1 MAFVNVHRN
10 ARISPSKI
18 RPVIDM
24 IRGKKVQDAV
34 AILETSKRRGA
45 VLIIAALNAAV
56 ANADRAEADVRKLVV
71 TDARIDK
78 GMVMKRF
85 QPKDRGRAHSI
96 LKRFSHIIVAVD
108 VKDIPKPVKKP
119 IYKKAVKTADTA
131 AAAS

>member
-119 IYKKAVKTADTA
+119 IYKKPVKTAEPA

>member
-108 VKDIPKPVKKP
+108 VKDIPKPAKKP
-119 IYKKAVKTADTA
+119 LYKKAVKTPETA